1 MRKVITILAV
11 LLLVAGFASCGQEEK
26 PQEEVTFDT
35 SKCPIEVVSSSK
47 SISPIPTFNLTVSN
61 ISPYDVT
68 GFNASAIFLDEK
80 DKPLS
85 TTPVEIPYDGTLDPI
100 KPGSTV
106 ELQSIGEEN
115 AVSMKV
121 VIKDCIYEK
130 MNPVDKLYGKL
141 PYSWK
146 NKDLEKQI
154 KAILEGK

>member
-1 MRKVITILAV
+1 MKKV
-11 LLLVAGFASCGQEEK
+11 LLGLTLAMMIAGFASCGQEEK
-26 PQEEVTFDT
+26 PQADVNFDE
-35 SKCPIEVVSSSK
+35 SKSPIEVVSSSK

-61 ISPYDVT
+61 VSPFDVT

-80 DKPLS
+80 GKPLS

-100 KPGSTV
+100 KPGTTV
-106 ELQSIGEEN
+106 ELQSLGEEN

-141 PYSWK
+141 RYSWK
-146 NKDLEKQI
+146 NKDLDKQI